1 MRAVGVDRGERR
13 IGVAVSD
20 SAGQIATPYEV
31 LHRTDSRDEDHRR
44 IAAIVADVEAEV
56 LIVGLPLSLD
66 GTEGKAAQAA
76 RDEADQIQAL
86 FPIPVEMH
94 DERFTTV
101 EAEHRLK
108 EQNLNAR
115 AQRKVVDKVAA
126 AILLQA
132 WLDSQ

>member
-1 MRAVGVDRGERR
+1 MRAGGVDLGERR

>member
-1 MRAVGVDRGERR
+1 MRAGGGDLGERR

-76 RDEADQIQAL
+76 RDEADQIHAL

>member
-1 MRAVGVDRGERR
+1 MRAVGIDLGEKR

-20 SAGQIATPYEV
+20 SDGKIATPYEV
-31 LHRTDSRDEDHRR
+31 LTRSGSREQDHRH

>member
-1 MRAVGVDRGERR
+1 MRAVGVDLGERR

-115 AQRKVVDKVAA
+115 AQRKVGDKVAA

>member
-1 MRAVGVDRGERR
+1 MRAVGVDLGERR

-66 GTEGKAAQAA
+66 GTEGNAAQAA

>member
-1 MRAVGVDRGERR
+1 MRAVGVDLGESR

>member
-1 MRAVGVDRGERR
+1 MRAVGVDLGERR

-20 SAGQIATPYEV
+20 SAGQIATLYEV
-31 LHRTDSRDEDHRR
+31 LQRTDSRDEDHRR

-66 GTEGKAAQAA
+66 GTEGNAAQAA

>member
-1 MRAVGVDRGERR
+1 MRAVGVDLGERR

-31 LHRTDSRDEDHRR
+31 LHRTGSRDEDHRR

>member
-1 MRAVGVDRGERR
+1 MRAVGVDLGERR

-132 WLDSQ
+132 WLDSH

>member
-1 MRAVGVDRGERR
+1 MRAVGVDLGERR

-20 SAGQIATPYEV
+20 SAGQIATPYE
-31 LHRTDSRDEDHRR
+31 LLPRTGSRDEDHRR

>member
-1 MRAVGVDRGERR
+1 M
-13 IGVAVSD
+13 
-20 SAGQIATPYEV
+20 
-31 LHRTDSRDEDHRR
+31 
-44 IAAIVADVEAEV
+44 